1 MSTNN
6 FEHLNSAIT
15 HIVASVVQQVTSL
28 LEAECSSAHCSPLN
42 TPTLRGEDT
51 GSPSLH
57 PPVVSRRTSAIG
69 CARNRPDALEASA
82 GRHLQV
88 PSTIAAG
95 ASTSSNVP
103 TESIAQSSSRVLS
116 LVCIVDE
123 KCLLFCVLR
132 TNSDNP
138 LHAIYC
144 FQPRKTFNIDLDHLQ
159 HLLNL
164 KLSMTKIAEIL
175 CISRPTLYKIVR
187 DYQLVPKQ
195 YR

>member
-15 HIVASVVQQVTSL
+15 YITASVVQQVTSL
-28 LEAECSSAHCSPLN
+28 LEAECSSAHRSPLN
-42 TPTLRGEDT
+42 TPTLRSADA
-51 GSPSLH
+51 GSPSSH
-57 PPVVSRRTSAIG
+57 SRGVSRRTSAIE
-69 CARNRPDALEASA
+69 CARNRQDASGISA
-82 GRHLQV
+82 GRPLQL
-88 PSTIAAG
+88 PTTIAAG
-95 ASTSSNVP
+95 ASGSSSIP
-103 TESIAQSSSRVLS
+103 SESIAQSPSRVLS
-116 LVCIVDE
+116 LVCIVDK
-123 KCLLFCVLR
+123 KCLLFRVLC
-132 TNSDNP
+132 TSSGNP

-144 FQPRKTFNIDLDHLQ
+144 FQPRKTFNIDLDYLQ

-187 DYQLVPKQ
+187 DNQLVPKQ

>member
-1 MSTNN
+1 MRILVV
-6 FEHLNSAIT
+6 HLCIHQWFQGAHLPLDVPEISQMLSKLVLLGLYKYLLQQLWYV
-15 HIVASVVQQVTSL
+15 HISVHMNVLQY
-28 LEAECSSAHCSPLN
+28 
-42 TPTLRGEDT
+42 
-51 GSPSLH
+51 
-57 PPVVSRRTSAIG
+57 I
-69 CARNRPDALEASA
+69 CA
-82 GRHLQV
+82 

-95 ASTSSNVP
+95 ASTSSYAP

-132 TNSDNP
+132 INSGNP
-138 LHAIYC
+138 HHAIYC